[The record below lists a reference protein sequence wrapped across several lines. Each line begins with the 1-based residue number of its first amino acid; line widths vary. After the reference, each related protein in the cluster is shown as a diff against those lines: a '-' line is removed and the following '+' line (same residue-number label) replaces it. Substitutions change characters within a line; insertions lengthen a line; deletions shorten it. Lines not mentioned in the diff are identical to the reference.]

1 MLDIYYGLDIDLSNF
16 TKLFLFFWR
25 RLIVISKMYRM
36 KESFVSLENNPRRTV
51 RSLRKD
57 FFRCT
62 STSSLILTAVTEFST

>member
-57 FFRCT
+57 FFRST